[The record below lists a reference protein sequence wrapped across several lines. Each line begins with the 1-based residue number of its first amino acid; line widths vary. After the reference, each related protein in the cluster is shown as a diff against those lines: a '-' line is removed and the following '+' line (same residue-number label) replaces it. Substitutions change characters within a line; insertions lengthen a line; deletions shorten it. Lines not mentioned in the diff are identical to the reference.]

1 MNSGHER
8 SRSSVQRGGVWG
20 GFAGSKSFP
29 MRYFTVLNA
38 VALNS
43 LSEMKT
49 TDDPSQWDQLEHT
62 FRPKDPPAYFILK
75 YSHVIDKPRS
85 RFLFQITRSRSAVSK
100 WNLSLNVY
108 FFQHFQDLR
117 DHVNTSPDG
126 NDMMLF
132 ARLQFRLLFLDYPS
146 IHNCRHRAL
155 IEDAPNIV
163 AENKTRLSPAIYR
176 QVRDVS
182 KIHNAYCVR
191 FLGTYARRL
200 QERETYQPI
209 DPKLRARRSKT
220 FSKLLQ
226 TQMSR
231 IGVKSL
237 IFESFESF
245 AVHFRWASHDSN
257 SRDWNEFY
265 KFHKC

>member
-85 RFLFQITRSRSAVSK
+85 RFWFQIFHC
-100 WNLSLNVY
+100 L
-108 FFQHFQDLR
+108 
-117 DHVNTSPDG
+117 PI
-126 NDMMLF
+126 
-132 ARLQFRLLFLDYPS
+132 LDV
-146 IHNCRHRAL
+146 CM
-155 IEDAPNIV
+155 
-163 AENKTRLSPAIYR
+163 
-176 QVRDVS
+176 
-182 KIHNAYCVR
+182 
-191 FLGTYARRL
+191 F
-200 QERETYQPI
+200 
-209 DPKLRARRSKT
+209 
-220 FSKLLQ
+220 
-226 TQMSR
+226 QMS
-231 IGVKSL
+231 VSDEKSRY
-237 IFESFESF
+237 SKYPW
-245 AVHFRWASHDSN
+245 FRVDFVDE
-257 SRDWNEFY
+257 R
-265 KFHKC
+265 KCKKYTACSSARVFLVPPMSGSIS